1 MSKSIGKIFEQNW
14 KASIPEDIFVYR
26 PPDAAQSFQKT
37 NSNLRFSLR
46 SPCDYFIFNGQYL
59 WALELKSVAGTSIS
73 FERCNTDKGVIHD
86 YQIKTLKELR
96 TYPNVISGLLIDF
109 RKSCNTYFLSI
120 DHWDQLINSI
130 NKKSFT
136 EKNLLDYSSPIW
148 IEKKKLRVNYR
159 YNVIKFL
166 QDSSKAYSDNNE

>member
-14 KASIPEDIFVYR
+14 KASIPEGIFVYR
-26 PPDAAQSFQKT
+26 PPDAAQSFQS

-86 YQIKTLKELR
+86 YQIKTLKEFR

-109 RKSCNTYFLSI
+109 RKSCNTYFLS
-120 DHWDQLINSI
+120 WDQLINSI
-130 NKKSFT
+130 NKKSFN
-136 EKNLLDYSSPIW
+136 EQNLLDYSSPIC
-148 IEKKKLRVNYR
+148 IDKKKLKVNYR
-159 YNVIKFL
+159 YNVVKFL
-166 QDSSKAYSDNNE
+166 HDSSKSYADNNK

>member
-14 KASIPEDIFVYR
+14 KASIPEGIFVYR
-26 PPDAAQSFQKT
+26 PPDAAQSFQS

-46 SPCDYFIFNGQYL
+46 SPCDYFIYNGQYL

-86 YQIKTLKELR
+86 YQIKTLKEFR

-109 RKSCNTYFLSI
+109 
-120 DHWDQLINSI
+120 INSI
-130 NKKSFT
+130 NKKSFN
-136 EKNLLDYSSPIW
+136 EQNLLDYSSPIC
-148 IEKKKLRVNYR
+148 IDKKKLKVNYR
-159 YNVIKFL
+159 YNVVKFL
-166 QDSSKAYSDNNE
+166 HDSSKSYADNNK